1 MNISDNECSR
11 EDIVT
16 LLKAMKLTGMLASY
30 DEIIADAVK
39 RKATTTFYLHQ
50 LLKAENKART
60 LRSIANRIDAANFP
74 AMKDLDNFIFTD
86 TPICQEQIMGLYSMD
101 FIKNARNVILIG
113 GPGTGKTHLALAL
126 GGKAA
131 RKGFR
136 VKFFNLV
143 ELANQLELEKAA
155 QKTGR
160 LAKILEKVD
169 LLVLDELGYMP
180 FSKNGGQLLFH
191 LLSKVYEKTS
201 IIITTNLT
209 FAEWPQV
216 FDSNKMTA
224 AMLDRVCHNCDIIET
239 GNDSYRMKKQ
249 T

>member
-39 RKATTTFYLHQ
+39 RKATTTFCLHQ

-86 TPICQEQIMGLYSMD
+86 TPIWQEQIMGLYSMD
-101 FIKNARNVILIG
+101 FIRNARNVILIG

-143 ELANQLELEKAA
+143 DLANQLELEKAA

>member
-160 LAKILEKVD
+160 LGKILEKVD
-169 LLVLDELGYMP
+169 LLVLS
-180 FSKNGGQLLFH
+180 FKN
-191 LLSKVYEKTS
+191 T
-201 IIITTNLT
+201 
-209 FAEWPQV
+209 
-216 FDSNKMTA
+216 
-224 AMLDRVCHNCDIIET
+224 
-239 GNDSYRMKKQ
+239 
-249 T
+249 

>member
-131 RKGFR
+131 SYVR
-136 VKFFNLV
+136 
-143 ELANQLELEKAA
+143 
-155 QKTGR
+155 
-160 LAKILEKVD
+160 ILC
-169 LLVLDELGYMP
+169 M
-180 FSKNGGQLLFH
+180 S
-191 LLSKVYEKTS
+191 
-201 IIITTNLT
+201 
-209 FAEWPQV
+209 
-216 FDSNKMTA
+216 
-224 AMLDRVCHNCDIIET
+224 
-239 GNDSYRMKKQ
+239 
-249 T
+249 

>member
-1 MNISDNECSR
+1 MNISDNETSR
-11 EDIVT
+11 EDIIA
-16 LLKAMKLTGMLASY
+16 LLKTLKLTGMLASY
-30 DEIIADAVK
+30 DETIADTVK
-39 RKATTTFYLHQ
+39 RKATTSFCLHQ

-60 LRSIANRIDAANFP
+60 IKAIAARIYAANFP
-74 AMKDLDNFIFTD
+74 AMKDLDNFIFAD
-86 TPICQEQIMGLYSMD
+86 TPIGQEQVMGLYSLD
-101 FIKNARNVILIG
+101 FIKKARNIILVG

-143 ELANQLELEKAA
+143 DLANQLEIEKNTN
-155 QKTGR
+155 KTAR
-160 LAKILEKVD
+160 LAKNLANLD

-201 IIITTNLT
+201 IIITSNLT

-216 FDSNKMTA
+216 FDSKKMTA
-224 AMLDRVCHNCDIIET
+224 ALLDRVCHNCDIIET
-239 GNDSYRMKKQ
+239 GNESYRMKKAA
-249 T
+249 